1 MSNCQPRPERRPMPP
16 AHCVDRCA
24 RVPSIGATCI
34 TRLCAAVLLA
44 CLVPNLSAAPVA
56 LKPLPA
62 LDQPVNTRHPEAAPT
77 LTGPSIVAVSGPKRA
92 HFDSEKASPEVR
104 SMADWIV
111 DSGDNLNLPFV
122 VVDKV
127 NAKVFVFQPDGR
139 LRGAAPALLGLAR
152 GDDSSP
158 GIGDRPLA
166 SIRPEQ
172 RTTPAGRFVAAL
184 GRNFSGK
191 DILWVDYPSAI
202 SLHRVVTTNA
212 KERRAQRLDSPT
224 VLDNRI
230 SYGCINVPVRFY
242 EKVVSPAFTGTNGI
256 VYVLPEVRSQR
267 EVFSAYYDVKET
279 ARPQPA
285 SDSLSVIR

>member
-1 MSNCQPRPERRPMPP
+1 
-16 AHCVDRCA
+16 
-24 RVPSIGATCI
+24 
-34 TRLCAAVLLA
+34 
-44 CLVPNLSAAPVA
+44 
-56 LKPLPA
+56 
-62 LDQPVNTRHPEAAPT
+62 
-77 LTGPSIVAVSGPKRA
+77 
-92 HFDSEKASPEVR
+92 
-104 SMADWIV
+104 MADWIV

-158 GIGDRPLA
+158 GIGVRPLA
-166 SIRPEQ
+166 SIRPEE

-267 EVFSAYYDVKET
+267 EVFPAYYDVKET